1 MMGIDT
7 TFLVQLEIQEAA
19 AHPAALAMLRR
30 EILGRDREA
39 ALAPQVLSEFIHV
52 VTDPR
57 RFERPLSMAQALA
70 KANFWWNAREMERVF
85 PQEQTVGQFLTWMG
99 EHRLGRKRLLDTLL
113 AATYY
118 DNGVTRIVTS
128 NARDY
133 QVFGVFELIEI

>member
-57 RFERPLSMAQALA
+57 RFERPLSMAQVLA

>member
-70 KANFWWNAREMERVF
+70 KANCWWNAREMERVF